1 MSNPKRTVFANIVS
15 TVMTSALVIVTVWV
29 IYYMQ
34 KKELMFFMSDSP
46 SHNEA
51 PDLPELLAPAL
62 TAELNTVA
70 QHQAAMNQPDQ
81 YQTDDYFKKF
91 AFRDKLEEKKRL
103 EELERKRIAEEKRK
117 AAEAEKKRLADIAA
131 KKKAEEEA
139 KQKAIAAEKKR
150 LEEIALKK
158 KQAEEQ
164 KKKEEAER
172 QKQLADQKAAEEKA
186 AKVAA
191 EKKRLADEKAKADK
205 AAADKAA
212 AEKKRLADE
221 KAKADKAAAEKA
233 AAEKKRIADEKAKAD
248 KAAADKAAAERKAKA
263 DAAAAAENDRI
274 ATAYLMS
281 GGFLGA
287 IQSALYSHWRVPTGS
302 SGLTATIVFY
312 VDAQGNITKI
322 DDRKSKYSGNT
333 AFDDSV
339 KAAILRTGKIRMPD
353 NQHAIN
359 KLVKEGIE
367 VTFDPKEF
375 F

>member
-1 MSNPKRTVFANIVS
+1 MNVRPRSLMADIVS
-15 TVMTSALVIVTVWV
+15 GVLTTVIVVGLGYLV
-29 IYYMQ
+29 YAKHDDFQ
-34 KKELMFFMSDSP
+34 FFPPPSP
-46 SHNEA
+46 NQ
-51 PDLPELLAPAL
+51 
-62 TAELNTVA
+62 TAEPSD
-70 QHQAAMNQPDQ
+70 QAAAPKLAGSERIDEKQVENEMNRI
-81 YQTDDYFKKF
+81 
-91 AFRDKLEEKKRL
+91 AEEKRVAEEKRRQA
-103 EELERKRIAEEKRK
+103 EARRIAEEKRK
-117 AAEAEKKRLADIAA
+117 AAEAEKKRLAEIAA

-172 QKQLADQKAAEEKA
+172 QKQLAEKKAAEEKA

-191 EKKRLADEKAKADK
+191 EKKRAEEKAKADK
-205 AAADKAA
+205 VAADKAAAEKKRIADEKAAAEKAA

-221 KAKADKAAAEKA
+221 KAKAE
-233 AAEKKRIADEKAKAD
+233 

-263 DAAAAAENDRI
+263 DAAAAAAENDRI

-287 IQSALYSHWRVPTGS
+287 IQSALYSNWRVPTGS
-302 SGLTATIVFY
+302 SGLTATIIFY

>member
-1 MSNPKRTVFANIVS
+1 MNVRPRSLMADIVS
-15 TVMTSALVIVTVWV
+15 GVLTTVIVVGLGYLV
-29 IYYMQ
+29 YAKYDDFQ
-34 KKELMFFMSDSP
+34 FFPPPSP
-46 SHNEA
+46 NQ
-51 PDLPELLAPAL
+51 
-62 TAELNTVA
+62 TAEPSD
-70 QHQAAMNQPDQ
+70 QAAAPKLAGSERIDEKQVENEMNRI
-81 YQTDDYFKKF
+81 
-91 AFRDKLEEKKRL
+91 AEEKRVAEEKRRQA
-103 EELERKRIAEEKRK
+103 EVRRIAEEKRK
-117 AAEAEKKRLADIAA
+117 AAEAEKKRLAEIAA

-158 KQAEEQ
+158 KQVEEQ

-172 QKQLADQKAAEEKA
+172 QKQLAEKKAAEEKA
-186 AKVAA
+186 AKMAA
-191 EKKRLADEKAKADK
+191 EKKRAEEKAKADK
-205 AAADKAA
+205 VAADKAAAEKKRIADEKAAAEKAA

-221 KAKADKAAAEKA
+221 KAKAE
-233 AAEKKRIADEKAKAD
+233 

-263 DAAAAAENDRI
+263 DAAAAENDRI

-287 IQSALYSHWRVPTGS
+287 IQSALYSNWRVPTGS
-302 SGLTATIVFY
+302 GGLTATITFY

>member
-1 MSNPKRTVFANIVS
+1 MNVRPRSLMADIVS
-15 TVMTSALVIVTVWV
+15 GVLTTVIVVGLGYLV
-29 IYYMQ
+29 YAKHDDFQ
-34 KKELMFFMSDSP
+34 FFPPPSP
-46 SHNEA
+46 NQ
-51 PDLPELLAPAL
+51 
-62 TAELNTVA
+62 TAEPSD
-70 QHQAAMNQPDQ
+70 QAAAPKLAGSERIDEKQVENEMNRI
-81 YQTDDYFKKF
+81 
-91 AFRDKLEEKKRL
+91 AEEKRVAEEKRRQA
-103 EELERKRIAEEKRK
+103 EARRIAEEKRK
-117 AAEAEKKRLADIAA
+117 AAEAEKKRLAEIAA

-287 IQSALYSHWRVPTGS
+287 IQSALYSNWRVPTGS

-353 NQHAIN
+353 DQHAIN

>member
-1 MSNPKRTVFANIVS
+1 MNVRPRSLMADIVS
-15 TVMTSALVIVTVWV
+15 GVLTTVIVVGLGYLV
-29 IYYMQ
+29 YAKHDDFQ
-34 KKELMFFMSDSP
+34 FFPPPSP
-46 SHNEA
+46 NQ
-51 PDLPELLAPAL
+51 
-62 TAELNTVA
+62 TAEPSD
-70 QHQAAMNQPDQ
+70 QAAAPKLAGSERIDEKQVENEMNRI
-81 YQTDDYFKKF
+81 
-91 AFRDKLEEKKRL
+91 AEEKRRQA
-103 EELERKRIAEEKRK
+103 EARRIAEEKRK

-186 AKVAA
+186 VKVAA

-205 AAADKAA
+205 TAADKAA

-221 KAKADKAAAEKA
+221 KAKVDKAAAEKA

>member
-1 MSNPKRTVFANIVS
+1 MNVRPRSLMADIVS
-15 TVMTSALVIVTVWV
+15 GVLTTVIVVGLGYLV
-29 IYYMQ
+29 YAKHDDFQ
-34 KKELMFFMSDSP
+34 FFP
-46 SHNEA
+46 PPN
-51 PDLPELLAPAL
+51 PNQ
-62 TAELNTVA
+62 TAEPSD
-70 QHQAAMNQPDQ
+70 QAAAPKLAGSERIDEKQVENEMNRI
-81 YQTDDYFKKF
+81 
-91 AFRDKLEEKKRL
+91 AEEKRVAEEKRRQA
-103 EELERKRIAEEKRK
+103 EARRIAEEKRK
-117 AAEAEKKRLADIAA
+117 AAEAEKKRLAEIAA

-205 AAADKAA
+205 AAAD
-212 AEKKRLADE
+212 
-221 KAKADKAAAEKA
+221 KA